1 MAITQI
7 YELRFVYI
15 RYVKLTQFL
24 TLLLVLVLIFP
35 AVCAAFDVISGT
47 NDQYELSEN
56 PDEEESND
64 GTDNE
69 KEEESSDE
77 VEEFTINDLLLLT
90 ELDTRSTNTFV
101 HQQNLYSINREL
113 STPPPR
119 IS

>member
-1 MAITQI
+1 M
-7 YELRFVYI
+7 YI

-35 AVCAAFDVISGT
+35 IVRTSFDVISGS
-47 NDQYELSEN
+47 NDEYELSEN

-64 GTDNE
+64 ETDNE
-69 KEEESSDE
+69 KEKEPKDE
-77 VEEFTINDLLLLT
+77 IEEFAVNDLLLLA

-101 HQQNLYSINREL
+101 HQQSLYSISREL

>member
-1 MAITQI
+1 M
-7 YELRFVYI
+7 YI

-35 AVCAAFDVISGT
+35 IVRTSFDVLSGS
-47 NDQYELSEN
+47 NDEYELSEN

-64 GTDNE
+64 ETDNE
-69 KEEESSDE
+69 KDE
-77 VEEFTINDLLLLT
+77 KEKEPKDEIEEFAINDLLLLA

-101 HQQNLYSINREL
+101 HQQSLYSISREL